1 MDIEHHVVDAG
12 GKRVG
17 DLISLGQNF
26 LLFTTSPELTA
37 LDGRSFSSPQEAALQ
52 VAAALNA
59 TPLSVH
65 CTGNRT
71 DFSVPP
77 SV

>member
-26 LLFTTSPELTA
+26 LLFTTNPELKA
-37 LDGRSFSSPQEAALQ
+37 LDGRSFSSPEDAALQ
-52 VAAALNA
+52 VAVALNA
-59 TPLSVH
+59 APLSVH

-71 DFSVPP
+71 DISAPP
-77 SV
+77 NA

>member
-1 MDIEHHVVDAG
+1 MDIEHHVVDAD

-26 LLFTTSPELTA
+26 LLFTTNPELTA

-59 TPLSVH
+59 APLSVH
-65 CTGNRT
+65 CTDNGTR
-71 DFSVPP
+71 FSSPP
-77 SV
+77 SM